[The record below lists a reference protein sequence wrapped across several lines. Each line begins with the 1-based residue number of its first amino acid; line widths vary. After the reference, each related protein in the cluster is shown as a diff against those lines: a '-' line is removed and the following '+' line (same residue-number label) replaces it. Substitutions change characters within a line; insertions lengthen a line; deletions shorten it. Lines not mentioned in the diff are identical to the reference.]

1 MSGIAEYYKA
11 FILGIKEW
19 LTSKR
24 FSIYLICVFIASLIW
39 LLIKFSSE
47 YNTQFPIA
55 IEMVNPP
62 EGNWMIL
69 ENKTE
74 IVAEIYGF
82 GFDLF
87 SYKFFGFDKV
97 TIDLSEFEVNDTND
111 PAFIF
116 ISESFLSNKVN
127 RSMKGNEKVLSIY
140 PGKIK
145 VELSKAVTKKVPVKL
160 NVKVYP
166 ANGFKIKG
174 IPRLEPNS
182 LDFFGPSS
190 ILSKIDYV
198 NTEIDTI
205 KDIRLAQR
213 SNIKLQLDSL
223 EKYLIGGQVEEY
235 LIVDVDELTSGSIEI
250 KIKSGV
256 DSKGMEIRVLPSKVK
271 IYYQVGLS
279 DFQKVSVK
287 MFEAVIELP
296 ESGDLP
302 EKLKVILS
310 EVPDF
315 VEIKRV
321 QPLFVEYLII
331 KK

>member
-1 MSGIAEYYKA
+1 MSGFAEYYKA
-11 FILGIKEW
+11 FIGGIKGW

-55 IEMVNPP
+55 IELVNPP
-62 EGNWMIL
+62 EGNWMII
-69 ENKTE
+69 ENNTE

-87 SYKFFGFDKV
+87 SYKLFGFEKV
-97 TIDLSEFEVNDTND
+97 TIDLSEFEVNDAND

-116 ISESFLSNKVN
+116 ISESFLSNMVN
-127 RSMKGNEKVLSIY
+127 RAMQGNEKVISIF
-140 PGKIK
+140 PGKLK
-145 VELSKAVTKKVPVKL
+145 VELSKAITKKVPIKL

-166 ANGFKIKG
+166 AKGFKIKG
-174 IPRLEPNS
+174 VPRLEPNN

-190 ILSKIDYV
+190 ILSKLDYV
-198 NTEIDTI
+198 NTEVDTI

-213 SNIKLQLDSL
+213 TKINLELDSL
-223 EKYLIGGQVEEY
+223 EKYLVGQVEDY

-250 KIKSGV
+250 KVEAKVENTST
-256 DSKGMEIRVLPSKVK
+256 DIRVLPSKVK
-271 IYYQVGLS
+271 VYYQVGLS
-279 DFQKVSVK
+279 DFQKVNDK

-302 EKLKVILS
+302 EKLKVVLS

-315 VEIKRV
+315 VEIKRIE
-321 QPLFVEYLII
+321 PLFVEYLII

>member
-1 MSGIAEYYKA
+1 MSGLTEYYKA
-11 FILGIKEW
+11 FIVGIKGW

-55 IEMVNPP
+55 IELVNPP

-69 ENKTE
+69 ENNTE
-74 IVAEIYGF
+74 IVAEVYGF

-87 SYKFFGFDKV
+87 SYKLFGFEKV
-97 TIDLSEFEVNDTND
+97 SIDLSEFEINNAND

-116 ISESFLSNKVN
+116 ISESYLSNMVN
-127 RSMKGNEKVLSIY
+127 RSMKGNEKVISIY
-140 PGKIK
+140 PGKLR
-145 VELSKAVTKKVPVKL
+145 VELSKAITKKVPIKL

-166 ANGFKIKG
+166 AKGFKIKG
-174 IPRLEPNS
+174 VPQLEPSS

-190 ILSKIDYV
+190 ILSKLEYV
-198 NTEIDTI
+198 NTETDTI
-205 KDIRLAQR
+205 KDIRLELR
-213 SNIKLQLDSL
+213 SKIKLELDSI
-223 EKYLIGGQVEEY
+223 EKYLVGQVEEY
-235 LIVDVDELTSGSIEI
+235 LTVDVDELTSGSIEI
-250 KIKSGV
+250 KV
-256 DSKGMEIRVLPSKVK
+256 DAKTDNNLMEIRVLPSKVK

-279 DFQKVSVK
+279 DFQKVSEK
-287 MFEAVIELP
+287 MFEAKVELP

-302 EKLKVILS
+302 EKLKVVLS
-310 EVPDF
+310 KEPDF
-315 VEIKRV
+315 IKVKRIE
-321 QPLFVEYLII
+321 PLFVEYLII

>member
-1 MSGIAEYYKA
+1 MSRFTEYYKA
-11 FILGIKEW
+11 FISGIKGW

-24 FSIYLICVFIASLIW
+24 FSIYLICVFIAGLIW

-55 IEMVNPP
+55 IELVNPP

-69 ENKTE
+69 ENNTE
-74 IVAEIYGF
+74 VVAEIYGF

-87 SYKFFGFDKV
+87 SYKLFGFEKV
-97 TIDLSEFEVNDTND
+97 TIDLSEFEVSAAND

-116 ISESFLSNKVN
+116 ISESFLSNMVN
-127 RSMKGNEKVLSIY
+127 RSMKGNEKVISIF
-140 PGKIK
+140 PGKLK
-145 VELSKAVTKKVPVKL
+145 VELSKAITKKVPIKL

-166 ANGFKIKG
+166 AKGFKIKG
-174 IPRLEPNS
+174 VPKLEPNN

-190 ILSKIDYV
+190 ILSKIEYV
-198 NTEIDTI
+198 NTETDTI
-205 KDIRLAQR
+205 KDIQLAQR
-213 SNIKLQLDSL
+213 SKIELELDSL
-223 EKYLIGGQVEEY
+223 EKYLVGYVEDY

-250 KIKSGV
+250 KVDANV
-256 DSKGMEIRVLPSKVK
+256 DSRSMEIRVLPSKVK

-279 DFQKVSVK
+279 DFQKVSEK

-302 EKLKVILS
+302 EKLKVVLS

-315 VEIKRV
+315 VEIKRIE
-321 QPLFVEYLII
+321 PLFVEYLII

>member
-1 MSGIAEYYKA
+1 LSGFAEYYKA
-11 FILGIKEW
+11 FISGIKEW

-24 FSIYLICVFIASLIW
+24 FSIYLICVIIAGLIW

-55 IEMVNPP
+55 IELVNPP

-69 ENKTE
+69 ENNTE
-74 IVAEIYGF
+74 LVAEIYGF

-87 SYKFFGFDKV
+87 SYKLFGFEKV
-97 TIDLSEFEVNDTND
+97 SIDLSEFEVNDAND
-111 PAFIF
+111 PAFIY
-116 ISESFLSNKVN
+116 ISEAFLSNTVN
-127 RSMKGNEKVLSIY
+127 RSMRGNEKVISIF
-140 PGKIK
+140 PGKLK
-145 VELSKAVTKKVPVKL
+145 VELSKAITKKVPIKL

-174 IPRLEPNS
+174 VPRLEPNN

-190 ILSKIDYV
+190 ILSKIEYV
-198 NTEIDTI
+198 NTETDTI
-205 KDIRLAQR
+205 KDIKLAHR
-213 SNIKLQLDSL
+213 SKIKLELDSI
-223 EKYLIGGQVEEY
+223 EKYLVGHVEDY
-235 LIVDVDELTSGSIEI
+235 LVVDVDELTSGSIEI
-250 KIKSGV
+250 KIDSDV
-256 DSKGMEIRVLPSKVK
+256 DSDAMEIRVLPSKVK

-279 DFQKVSVK
+279 DFQKVSDK
-287 MFEAVIELP
+287 MFEAKIELP

-310 EVPDF
+310 NEPDF
-315 VEIKRV
+315 IEVKRIE
-321 QPLFVEYLII
+321 PLFVEYLII

>member
-1 MSGIAEYYKA
+1 MSRFTEYYKA
-11 FILGIKEW
+11 FISGIKGW

-24 FSIYLICVFIASLIW
+24 FSIYLICVFIAGLIW

-55 IEMVNPP
+55 IELVNPP

-69 ENKTE
+69 ENNTE
-74 IVAEIYGF
+74 VVAEIYGF

-87 SYKFFGFDKV
+87 SYKLFGFEKV
-97 TIDLSEFEVNDTND
+97 TIDLSEFEVSAAND

-116 ISESFLSNKVN
+116 ISESFLSNMVN
-127 RSMKGNEKVLSIY
+127 RSMKGNEKVISIF
-140 PGKIK
+140 PGKLK
-145 VELSKAVTKKVPVKL
+145 VELSKAITKKVPIKL

-166 ANGFKIKG
+166 AKGFKIKG
-174 IPRLEPNS
+174 VPKLEPNS

-190 ILSKIDYV
+190 ILSKIEYV
-198 NTEIDTI
+198 NTETDTI
-205 KDIRLAQR
+205 KDIQLAQR
-213 SNIKLQLDSL
+213 SKIELELDSL
-223 EKYLIGGQVEEY
+223 EKYLVGYVEDY

-250 KIKSGV
+250 KVDANV
-256 DSKGMEIRVLPSKVK
+256 DSRSMEIRVLPSKVK

-279 DFQKVSVK
+279 DFQKVSEK

-302 EKLKVILS
+302 EKLKVVLS

-315 VEIKRV
+315 VEIKRIE
-321 QPLFVEYLII
+321 PLFVEYLII